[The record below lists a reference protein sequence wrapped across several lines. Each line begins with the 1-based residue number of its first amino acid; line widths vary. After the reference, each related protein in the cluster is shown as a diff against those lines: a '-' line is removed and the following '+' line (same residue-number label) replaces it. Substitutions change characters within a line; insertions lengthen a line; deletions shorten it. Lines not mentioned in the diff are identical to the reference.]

1 MLRAVTNRGR
11 RARERLTGEVRGRI
25 RERAIKKA
33 KVRIALHGRK
43 IEDFSE
49 DELEIVV
56 ADEEEKIRKQLWI
69 VPLVAVGVVLGIT

>member
-1 MLRAVTNRGR
+1 MLRAVTDRGR
-11 RARERLTGEVRGRI
+11 QAKERLAGKIRSRI

-56 ADEEEKIRKQLWI
+56 ADEEEKVRKQILV
-69 VPLVAVGVVLGIT
+69 VPLIAIGIVLGIT

>member
-1 MLRAVTNRGR
+1 MLRAVTDRGR
-11 RARERLTGEVRGRI
+11 QAKERVAGEVRRRV

-56 ADEEEKIRKQLWI
+56 ADEEEKVRKQILV
-69 VPLVAVGVVLGIT
+69 VPLIAIGIVLGIT

>member
-1 MLRAVTNRGR
+1 MLRAVTDRGR
-11 RARERLTGEVRGRI
+11 RAKERVAGEVRRRV

-56 ADEEEKIRKQLWI
+56 ADEEEKVRKQLLV
-69 VPLVAVGVVLGIT
+69 VPLIAIGIVLGIT

>member
-1 MLRAVTNRGR
+1 MLRAVTDRGR
-11 RARERLTGEVRGRI
+11 RARERLAGEVRSRI

-56 ADEEEKIRKQLWI
+56 ADEEEKVRKQLWI

>member
-1 MLRAVTNRGR
+1 MLRAVTDRGR
-11 RARERLTGEVRGRI
+11 QAKERLADKVRSRI

-56 ADEEEKIRKQLWI
+56 ADEEEKVRKQLLV
-69 VPLVAVGVVLGIT
+69 VPLIAIGIVLGIT

>member
-1 MLRAVTNRGR
+1 MLRAVTDRAR
-11 RARERLTGEVRGRI
+11 RARERLAGEVRSRI

-56 ADEEEKIRKQLWI
+56 ADEEEKVRKQLWF

>member
-1 MLRAVTNRGR
+1 MLRAVTSRGR

-43 IEDFSE
+43 IEDFSKN
-49 DELEIVV
+49 ELEIVV

>member
-1 MLRAVTNRGR
+1 MRS
-11 RARERLTGEVRGRI
+11 RI

-56 ADEEEKIRKQLWI
+56 ADEEEKVRKQLWF

>member
-1 MLRAVTNRGR
+1 MFRAVADRGR
-11 RARERLTGEVRGRI
+11 QAKERLTGEVRGRI

-43 IEDFSE
+43 VEDFSE

-56 ADEEEKIRKQLWI
+56 ADEEGKIRKQLW
-69 VPLVAVGVVLGIT
+69 VAPLIAVGIVLGIT

>member
-49 DELEIVV
+49 GELEIVV

>member
-1 MLRAVTNRGR
+1 MLRAVTDRGR
-11 RARERLTGEVRGRI
+11 QANERLTGEVRGRI

-43 IEDFSE
+43 VEDFSP

>member
-1 MLRAVTNRGR
+1 MFRAVADPGR
-11 RARERLTGEVRGRI
+11 RAKERLTGEVRGRI
-25 RERAIKKA
+25 RERAIRKA

-49 DELEIVV
+49 DELEIIV
-56 ADEEEKIRKQLWI
+56 ADEEATIRKRLWL

>member
-1 MLRAVTNRGR
+1 MLRWVADRGVH
-11 RARERLTGEVRGRI
+11 ARERLMRRVRGRI
-25 RERAIKKA
+25 REKAIKKA

-43 IEDFSE
+43 VEDFAA

>member
-1 MLRAVTNRGR
+1 MLRAVTDRGR
-11 RARERLTGEVRGRI
+11 RARERLAAEVRSRI

-56 ADEEEKIRKQLWI
+56 ADEEEKVRKQLWI